1 MNQLAQYQNQLAQY
15 QNQIAQYPNPL
26 AYFAN
31 TPRSIEKRKRKASIV
46 SPMKIIN
53 FIRNDDGSF
62 VVSIKGIRG
71 IYYQVFFSER
81 EITCSCPDY
90 QKHSVKPICKH
101 MFKCIC
107 LSDNH
112 DIFNNSMLLS
122 DLMNPQ
128 YLGRILENIMRI
140 IDIKKMERFGN
151 QQNQISIERDE
162 YSCAICYGEFDND
175 IAKCSKCKH
184 VFHQNCINLS
194 WNSGAY
200 NARGKCPM
208 CRTLNSF
215 PQLGGSNNEDPWE
228 IYNFSSP
235 AAVVEEEQLP
245 VQNDILQLSE
255 VEQNEGSNVPIEIV
269 AQNDILQLSEVEQNE
284 GSNVPIEIVAQN
296 DILQLSEVEQNE
308 GSNVPIEIVA
318 QNDINNNAFFQNEP
332 FFPIEENFGD
342 NSNTPPSSPPPPSS
356 PLLLPLPLP
365 LPLSSTEEI
374 DVDLLELEE
383 TEIINRRITILNI
396 SVFILETVNI
406 IINHI
411 FYQLEHNN

>member
-15 QNQIAQYPNPL
+15 QNQNQLAQYPNPL

-31 TPRSIEKRKRKASIV
+31 TPRSIEKRKRKASTV

-71 IYYQVFFSER
+71 IYYQVFFSEQ

-90 QKHSVKPICKH
+90 QKHTVKPICKH

-107 LSDNH
+107 LSENH

-151 QQNQISIERDE
+151 PQNQISIERDE
-162 YSCAICYGEFDND
+162 YCCAICYGEFDND

-194 WNSGAY
+194 WNSVGAY

-208 CRTLNSF
+208 CRQLNSF

-228 IYNFSSP
+228 VYNFSSP
-235 AAVVEEEQLP
+235 AAAVEEQLP
-245 VQNDILQLSE
+245 VQQDILQPSE

-269 AQNDILQLSEVEQNE
+269 VQND
-284 GSNVPIEIVAQN
+284 
-296 DILQLSEVEQNE
+296 
-308 GSNVPIEIVA
+308 
-318 QNDINNNAFFQNEP
+318 NNNAFFQNEA

-356 PLLLPLPLP
+356 PLLLPLP

-406 IINHI
+406 IINRI
-411 FYQLEHNN
+411 FYQLERTE